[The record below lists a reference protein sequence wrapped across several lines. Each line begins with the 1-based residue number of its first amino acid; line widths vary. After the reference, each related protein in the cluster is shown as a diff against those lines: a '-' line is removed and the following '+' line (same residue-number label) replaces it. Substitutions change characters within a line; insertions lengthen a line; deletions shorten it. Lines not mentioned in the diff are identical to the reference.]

1 MNVKPQCALP
11 LQVVNLSEGCKHFF
25 SYLYPK
31 LCIMRLSKLIVMILI
46 VGSLCVTGCEKI
58 GNDDEGLLESSKPIY
73 NMLFEISVHGLYLTE
88 WSATTSSY
96 SLLVKFDRTQCNF
109 IYADFL
115 SGQIR
120 SERFSYSY
128 DHPVATLTPVTEGN
142 PVLTG
147 TTISG
152 RVLAADEI
160 SFVDDQ
166 GMPVLMKLT
175 RKK

>member
-1 MNVKPQCALP
+1 
-11 LQVVNLSEGCKHFF
+11 
-25 SYLYPK
+25 
-31 LCIMRLSKLIVMILI
+31 MRLSKLIVLFFA
-46 VGSLCVTGCEKI
+46 VGSLCTSGCEKI
-58 GNDDEGLLESSKPIY
+58 GNDDEGLLESSRPIY
-73 NMLFEISVHGLYLTE
+73 NMLFEISVHGLYMTE
-88 WSATTSSY
+88 WSANTGSY
-96 SLLVKFDRTQCNF
+96 SLLVKFDRTQCSF
-109 IYADFL
+109 IFAEFL

-120 SERFSYSY
+120 TERYTYSY
-128 DHPVATLTPVTEGN
+128 DHPVATLIPVTEGN

-166 GMPVLMKLT
+166 GTPVLMKLI